1 MTRHNVAGSD
11 PIVEAIRAA
20 VREAVAEAIPAAI
33 AAHLTSGDQ
42 WLALRDTGVS
52 VKTLRKAITSG
63 DLAARKVGRSLMVR
77 RADLDAW
84 LERRPLRTPTP
95 TVEPGEDPIAAALA
109 AGKLRVVR

>member
-1 MTRHNVAGSD
+1 MTDRNVAPAD
-11 PIVEAIRAA
+11 PIIQAIRAA
-20 VREAVAEAIPAAI
+20 VRAEVREAVAEAIAS
-33 AAHLTSGDQ
+33 HLTAGDQ

-52 VKTLRKAITSG
+52 TKTLRRAIRAG
-63 DLAARKVGRSLMVR
+63 DLPARKVGRSLMVR